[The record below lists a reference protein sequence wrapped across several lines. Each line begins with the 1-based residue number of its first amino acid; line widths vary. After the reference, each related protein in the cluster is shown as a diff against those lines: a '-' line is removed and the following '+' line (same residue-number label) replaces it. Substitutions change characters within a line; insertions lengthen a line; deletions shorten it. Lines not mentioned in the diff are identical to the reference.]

1 MSKKNTYEIIFEDA
15 DFIAINK
22 PAGLLTIPDRY
33 NSTLPSAYQ
42 LLKQK
47 YSNIYVVHRLDV
59 GTSGVLL
66 FAKNSEAHSFANNQ
80 FAEHSVKKIYIAV
93 LEGVLNKDF
102 IEIDIPL
109 LQNPSGKGGVIPSAR
124 GKSSLTIINT
134 IERFKN
140 ATLIKAQLKTGR
152 LHQLRAHAAAI
163 GYPLLVDNIYGN
175 HTEFYISSIKR
186 RFNLKKNAEELP
198 IISRPTMHAAE
209 LNFIHINGQNIMLE
223 AKYPKDFVALI
234 QILTKYAKIV

>member
-1 MSKKNTYEIIFEDA
+1 MNKKNIYEIIFEDA
-15 DFIAINK
+15 DFIVINK

-66 FAKNSEAHSFANNQ
+66 FAKNPEAHSFVNKQ
-80 FAEHSVKKIYIAV
+80 FAEHTVNKIYTAV
-93 LEGVLNKDF
+93 LEGVLNKDS

-109 LQNPSGKGGVIPSAR
+109 LQNPKGGVVLSAR
-124 GKSSLTIINT
+124 GKASLTVINT
-134 IERFKN
+134 VERFKN

-163 GYPLLVDNIYGN
+163 GHPLLVDNIYGN

-209 LNFIHINGQNIMLE
+209 LNFIHINGQSMIFE

-234 QILTKYAKIV
+234 QILTKYAKVI